1 MLNYKFY
8 FIMLNFN
15 IENKSKLNDIIKYN
29 YINI

>member
-1 MLNYKFY
+1 MLNYKY